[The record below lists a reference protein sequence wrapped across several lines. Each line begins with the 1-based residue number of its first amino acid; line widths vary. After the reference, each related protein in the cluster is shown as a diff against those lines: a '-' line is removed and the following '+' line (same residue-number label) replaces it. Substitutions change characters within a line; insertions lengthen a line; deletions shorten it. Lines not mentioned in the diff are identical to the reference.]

1 MEYEAISRFGG
12 AFILITGASALALL
26 SGALFRAPEGYE
38 GANGLH
44 VRPGKRRFGSTRPCP
59 TLSTTGAARMDTASG
74 IRVQEH
80 DMKLSKRCE
89 YALRALIDLGIASEL
104 GWPMLQISELA
115 AKEKLPIK
123 FLEQI
128 FTQLKAAGYVK
139 SRRGK
144 FGGYSLARPM
154 SQIKFGA
161 VIRLIDGPLAPIRC
175 VSATS
180 YARCSCPD
188 EVHCGLRMLM
198 FDVRNA
204 ITTILDRFT
213 LADIVEITLRKYRRD
228 KVAPPF
234 LHRSIPLASILSKEG
249 EPPVRDESRVE
260 ALKQLSGSRGSQ
272 LHNGRAKGA
281 AK

>member
-1 MEYEAISRFGG
+1 
-12 AFILITGASALALL
+12 
-26 SGALFRAPEGYE
+26 
-38 GANGLH
+38 
-44 VRPGKRRFGSTRPCP
+44 
-59 TLSTTGAARMDTASG
+59 
-74 IRVQEH
+74 
-80 DMKLSKRCE
+80 MKLSKRGE

-104 GWPMLQISELA
+104 GWPMLQASELA

-128 FTQLKAAGYVK
+128 FAQLKAAGYVK

-154 SQIKFGA
+154 RRIKFGA

-198 FDVRNA
+198 LDVRNA
-204 ITTILDRFT
+204 ISTVLDRFT

-234 LHRSIPLASILSKEG
+234 LDRSISLTSILSKAG
-249 EPPVRDESRVE
+249 EPPIRGKSRVE
-260 ALKQLSGSRGSQ
+260 ASKQFSGSRGSQ
-272 LHNGRAKGA
+272 SDNGRAKRV